1 MHIEMY
7 TKLLE
12 FIFVISEDTLS
23 IIKRLIGL

>member
-12 FIFVISEDTLS
+12 FIIVISEDILT